1 MVYAGAG
8 LRGYGNLVILK
19 HNNTYLTAYAHNQ
32 TLLVKEDQTV
42 RKGQKIAEMGA
53 TDADRATHAYR
64 LATARAPRTAERDAV
79 VQLVADSR
87 TRLRQGEL
95 KAGDIAF
102 SSLTRPIDL
111 PADATPIDLAAWTIA
126 ARVILN
132 LDETLT
138 KN

>member
-1 MVYAGAG
+1 MNFNETIMVEAAQAFA
-8 LRGYGNLVILK
+8 LRLWREGGP
-19 HNNTYLTAYAHNQ
+19 
-32 TLLVKEDQTV
+32 
-42 RKGQKIAEMGA
+42 
-53 TDADRATHAYR
+53 TDADRASHAYR
-64 LATARAPRTAERDAV
+64 LATSRAPRPAERDAV